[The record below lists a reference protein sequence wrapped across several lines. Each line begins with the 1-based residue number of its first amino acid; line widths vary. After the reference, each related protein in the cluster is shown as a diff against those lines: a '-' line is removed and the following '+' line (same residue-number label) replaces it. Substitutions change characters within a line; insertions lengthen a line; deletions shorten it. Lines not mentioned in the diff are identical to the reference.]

1 MQSLGFNEKS
11 YLDKKNQ
18 ELQQIMNLDDKKIT
32 IGYAGSMGITNALDN
47 FIETIISMKDN
58 PNVKFALVGSGDLR
72 NIYYE
77 KLKNLNNVIFGPKI
91 SPTLVP
97 YFLDKCDILYLSTHD
112 SEVWEYGQSMNKV
125 VDYMLAGKAIIASYS
140 GMQSM
145 INEANCGEFVS
156 TKDSKKLKQIFEKY
170 ISLGKLHL
178 LEIGQRGKDW
188 LLKNR
193 SYKKLASNY
202 LKELER
208 VVDEK

>member
-1 MQSLGFNEKS
+1 
-11 YLDKKNQ
+11 
-18 ELQQIMNLDDKKIT
+18 
-32 IGYAGSMGITNALDN
+32 
-47 FIETIISMKDN
+47 
-58 PNVKFALVGSGDLR
+58 
-72 NIYYE
+72 
-77 KLKNLNNVIFGPKI
+77 
-91 SPTLVP
+91 
-97 YFLDKCDILYLSTHD
+97 
-112 SEVWEYGQSMNKV
+112 
-125 VDYMLAGKAIIASYS
+125 
-140 GMQSM
+140 M